1 MKRRSGPIT
10 LCTAALVLLA
20 STLPHDAFG
29 QVDRPRPAFQ
39 EAACDLPHLSPEIAP
54 RVRCGT
60 VSVPHDYGNPG
71 RGSFNLAVVVVRS
84 VPEPALSDPVVY
96 INGGPG
102 SPLTAYTDY
111 QARHPYAEGRDLV
124 LVDQRGIG
132 RSEPTLCPGATD
144 ALLRANIA
152 TAGAPSADAQA
163 QRRSA
168 FMACRDEARARGID
182 LDDFGTATTVD
193 DFDQVRQA
201 LGIARWNV
209 VGESYGTTVAM
220 TLMARYP
227 GTIRS
232 AVLDSLYPPDPLPA
246 WSARVA
252 EARDAFFALCEHDAV
267 CAGAYPDIA
276 ATYRQALNR
285 LDGAPL
291 TVPVPPRM
299 QQPGNQILLTASAF
313 EVVVGNLL
321 YYPSNYPG
329 LPRLIAQV
337 RDGDAAGFAAA
348 LAAVL
353 AGAEA
358 LNIPVH
364 TAVECRDR
372 PHYRDA
378 LADDA
383 EAQLHGI
390 CSEWSALGPSPVVP
404 AGTKVPT
411 LVLAGQLDPNASP
424 TLSRRVAGLIG
435 ESAHW
440 IEFPLVG
447 HDVRQ
452 FSPCAATVV
461 AVFIDRPDQLPDA
474 SCAQRRPS
482 IRFLP
487 R

>member
-1 MKRRSGPIT
+1 
-10 LCTAALVLLA
+10 
-20 STLPHDAFG
+20 
-29 QVDRPRPAFQ
+29 
-39 EAACDLPHLSPEIAP
+39 
-54 RVRCGT
+54 
-60 VSVPHDYGNPG
+60 
-71 RGSFNLAVVVVRS
+71 
-84 VPEPALSDPVVY
+84 
-96 INGGPG
+96 
-102 SPLTAYTDY
+102 
-111 QARHPYAEGRDLV
+111 
-124 LVDQRGIG
+124 
-132 RSEPTLCPGATD
+132 
-144 ALLRANIA
+144 
-152 TAGAPSADAQA
+152 
-163 QRRSA
+163 
-168 FMACRDEARARGID
+168 MACRDEARARGID

-267 CAGAYPDIA
+267 CAGAYPDLA

-299 QQPGNQILLTASAF
+299 QQPGNHILLTASAF

-372 PHYRDA
+372 PHYRDV

-424 TLSRRVAGLIG
+424 TLNRRVAGLIG
-435 ESAHW
+435 ESAHL

-447 HDVRQ
+447 HNVRQ